1 MNIND
6 YSVLLGIHFLQPSGK
21 AAQRQAK
28 QIVDASP
35 NFDILY
41 VEGIKSQLEF
51 NYNSVARSD

>member
-6 YSVLLGIHFLQPSGK
+6 YSVLLGIHFLQPAGK

-28 QIVDASP
+28 QIIETSP
-35 NFDILY
+35 NLDILY

-51 NYNSVARSD
+51 NYDSLA